1 MNHAITL
8 RNVLCGGLIYAAL
21 GLVQIANAG
30 FAQLNP
36 PPEFQTQNNQHS
48 FRPSNQ
54 SPFIDGS
61 ARMNATLN
69 AAGRIINVPVY
80 TRVSAANAPQYAA
93 RFLFRHPLVTAAAA
107 ASILVPMGVE
117 WVNGVWVQ
125 TQPSQNI
132 YPISEGFTYIGIR
145 YNIRIDH
152 LNTAQAT
159 CQAMIPAATNA
170 HGFPVRLG
178 TVTFGQN
185 FGSLGYSC
193 QVIRISNNQI
203 VDHIWIDRR
212 ENLSCPA
219 GWFITPAGCVQN
231 RPPVTRPL
239 TEEEFVPLVA
249 PQIQPAQVPNIV
261 PNTVPIPVEV
271 PTINPAPRTVP
282 VPYTPPVP
290 RPLIVPL
297 SDPVPIPNTEPQQWR
312 QPLVEINP
320 SPTAANPWRVS
331 LNPKERITTSPHGI
345 TDPVSDLDPATPAQ
359 PSAQS
364 DFCIRNPEVLACAR
378 VPEFDIPNDEIQ
390 TLTEVISYEPE
401 QFLGGG
407 SCPPPVTVNLGGHT
421 ITAFDTPLYCQFIS
435 NYFRPV
441 LLAIAAFTSM
451 MIVAGGFRSV

>member
-1 MNHAITL
+1 MKHHAFTF

-21 GLVQIANAG
+21 GSFQIAVAG
-30 FAQLNP
+30 FAQLTP
-36 PPEFQTQNNQHS
+36 PPEISHNNNQFS
-48 FRPSNQ
+48 LRPANQ

-69 AAGRIINVPVY
+69 IGAQRIQVPVY
-80 TRVSAANAPQYAA
+80 ARVAANAPLFAAQY
-93 RFLFRHPLVTAAAA
+93 LFRHPLVTAAAA
-107 ASILVPMGVE
+107 AAILVPMGVE
-117 WVNGVWVQ
+117 WLNGQWVIK
-125 TQPSQNI
+125 TQPNNYQVSTGHTYSIQWEIRHTGNSPTEVCQMVLTYMI
-132 YPISEGFTYIGIR
+132 QRGVPGWIPNHAFVDTVSFATPFCALSTPERRLLNAPIGR
-145 YNIRIDH
+145 NV
-152 LNTAQAT
+152 NPQ
-159 CQAMIPAATNA
+159 
-170 HGFPVRLG
+170 
-178 TVTFGQN
+178 
-185 FGSLGYSC
+185 
-193 QVIRISNNQI
+193 
-203 VDHIWIDRR
+203 
-212 ENLSCPA
+212 CPI
-219 GWFITPAGCVQN
+219 GWFITPAGCVQQLQ
-231 RPPVTRPL
+231 PITRPL
-239 TEEEFVPLVA
+239 TEDEFVPLVA
-249 PQIQPAQVPNIV
+249 PQIQPAQVPSIL
-261 PNTVPIPVEV
+261 PRTVPIPVET

-320 SPTAANPWRVS
+320 SPTATNPWRVS

-345 TDPVSDLDPATPAQ
+345 TDPVSDLDPATPTQ

-364 DFCIRNPEVLACAR
+364 EFCIRNPEVLACAR

-407 SCPPPVTVNLGGHT
+407 SCPRPVTVNLGGHT